1 MLQCDMHDSS
11 CRITIREE
19 LLSSCFDVSSSC
31 TQQSLPEKWREIV
44 GRSGSGGHLKNR
56 RSSAVLGRETK
67 RRWEEPQVHSRGD
80 RSVSRRI
87 GASMPT
93 WRINSGAN
101 SGARYSGSALVSE
114 DGKPVGNDQARAVAK
129 QIAEDRHRGL
139 VVDISLTR
147 KELPAPE
154 RTLSLA
160 TEADVSEEESLELQ
174 KRITKLYSQPMKE
187 VRHPVSQSLRVMKI
201 KLLKHDEIITVEDDN
216 LHSLV
221 EISEDIRKGDWVQ
234 LRLLSDF
241 TAVWEKVPQT
251 VSQQWE
257 KEVQMEVLMST
268 MPEDEVAKSRG
279 NTAFKRGDFEMAE
292 RYYSQ
297 AIRCNHNSSI
307 YFCNRALSRIKL
319 RRFNEAVEDCT
330 CALQIDPMSI
340 KALLRRGHSH
350 LEMGSIG
357 KAVKDFQAVM
367 QLEPGNP
374 DAVKKMQEVEKRKA
388 DLLTLKEKN
397 AGTLFPELL

>member
-1 MLQCDMHDSS
+1 M
-11 CRITIREE
+11 
-19 LLSSCFDVSSSC
+19 
-31 TQQSLPEKWREIV
+31 
-44 GRSGSGGHLKNR
+44 
-56 RSSAVLGRETK
+56 
-67 RRWEEPQVHSRGD
+67 
-80 RSVSRRI
+80 
-87 GASMPT
+87 
-93 WRINSGAN
+93 
-101 SGARYSGSALVSE
+101 SE
-114 DGKPVGNDQARAVAK
+114 DGKPVVNDQARVVAK
-129 QIAEDRHRGL
+129 QIAEDRHRGQ

-160 TEADVSEEESLELQ
+160 NEADVSEEESLELG
-174 KRITKLYSQPMKE
+174 KRISKLYSQPMKE
-187 VRHPVSQSLRVMKI
+187 LRHPVSQSLRVMKV
-201 KLLKHDEIITVEDDN
+201 KLLKHKEIVTVEDDN

-221 EISEDIRKGDWVQ
+221 EISEDIRKGDWIQ
-234 LRLLSDF
+234 LKLLSDF

-251 VSQQWE
+251 ISQQWE
-257 KEVQMEVLMST
+257 KEVQMEELMST

-279 NTAFKRGDFEMAE
+279 NTAFKRGDFDMAE

-297 AIRCNHNSSI
+297 AIRCNNSSPI

-319 RRFNEAVEDCT
+319 RRFSEAVEDCT
-330 CALQIDPMSI
+330 CALQIDPMST

-357 KAVKDFQAVM
+357 KAVKDFQNVM

>member
-1 MLQCDMHDSS
+1 
-11 CRITIREE
+11 
-19 LLSSCFDVSSSC
+19 
-31 TQQSLPEKWREIV
+31 
-44 GRSGSGGHLKNR
+44 
-56 RSSAVLGRETK
+56 
-67 RRWEEPQVHSRGD
+67 
-80 RSVSRRI
+80 
-87 GASMPT
+87 MPT

-114 DGKPVGNDQARAVAK
+114 DGKTVSNDQARAVAK
-129 QIAEDRHRGL
+129 QISEDRHRGQ
-139 VVDISLTR
+139 VVDISSTR
-147 KELPAPE
+147 KKLPAPE
-154 RTLSLA
+154 QTLSLA

-174 KRITKLYSQPMKE
+174 KRISKLYSQPMKE
-187 VRHPVSQSLRVMKI
+187 LRHPVSQSLRVMKV
-201 KLLKHDEIITVEDDN
+201 KLLKHEEIITVEDDN

-221 EISEDIRKGDWVQ
+221 EISEDICKDDWIQ

-257 KEVQMEVLMST
+257 KEVQMEELMST

-279 NTAFKRGDFEMAE
+279 NAAFKRGDFDMAE

-297 AIRCNHNSSI
+297 AIRCNNSSPI

-319 RRFNEAVEDCT
+319 RWFSEAVEDCT
-330 CALQIDPMSI
+330 CALQIDPMST

-357 KAVKDFQAVM
+357 KAVKDFQTVM
-367 QLEPGNP
+367 QLEPGNS

-397 AGTLFPELL
+397 AGTRFPELL